1 MLNKQTITIPHH
13 NPRTDNIS
21 YHFMRREEVL
31 DVEKVNLL
39 SNQLSNT
46 TKNRP
51 FIVLGFDPH
60 LNFILLRNNEYS
72 VKDEVSGRF
81 KFWNLTVTNEDMST
95 VSFYIFDHQIEPVV
109 QPRVIIKS
117 DQIGNWEKAEVLS
130 NGDANQK

>member
-1 MLNKQTITIPHH
+1 M
-13 NPRTDNIS
+13 
-21 YHFMRREEVL
+21 
-31 DVEKVNLL
+31 NLL

-51 FIVLGFDPH
+51 VLVLGFDPH

-130 NGDANQK
+130 NGDANQKLSLIHI